1 MCARAAAS
9 IAAVALN
16 CVGTNAMAS
25 GSLNSATTLWTSNA
39 VDRASQFAIDV
50 ALSGGKTLDELDESA
65 GYLCGRRSAAKALS
79 VSIITSRPVLDRPIL
94 FPLTVSD

>member
-25 GSLNSATTLWTSNA
+25 GSLNSATTFWTSNA

-65 GYLCGRRSAAKALS
+65 GYLCGRRSAKALS